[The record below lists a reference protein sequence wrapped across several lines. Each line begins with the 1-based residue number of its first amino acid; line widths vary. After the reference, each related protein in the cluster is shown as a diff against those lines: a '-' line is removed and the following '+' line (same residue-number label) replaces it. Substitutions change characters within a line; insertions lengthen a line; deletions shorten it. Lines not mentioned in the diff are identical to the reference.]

1 MVLQNSRQRILD
13 TSRPL
18 SIAMRLHVACWC
30 LASAGFATPQL
41 ACAQAMQLAKNYTIG
56 AGKLSQVLA
65 VFAARA
71 GISLVYDP
79 ALVLDKV
86 SPGLSG
92 NHALGDAFARLLS
105 GTGLE
110 AVAKAEGGYALRPKP
125 ASPPLLAPQPLSAAN
140 AQAAAAGARDDAVL
154 MELVVVPS
162 NEPPAAIWG
171 VAAASSS
178 ATRTSTP
185 LAQIPQSVQ
194 VVTQDILASQQS
206 QSVLDALHDVS
217 GVNIYNRGVA
227 TAVYIRGFLAPARIN
242 GLAQG
247 PSLIDDASSPLHTPL
262 AAIDRI
268 EVLKGA
274 DSIVANGDM
283 EPGGL
288 VNIIT
293 KQPQAEPVRQLTVE
307 TGTQGHQRVA
317 LDLAGALSED
327 QVWTHRTILSASRDA
342 DAIDR
347 YDSARDLYFAPSLG
361 YRHDGTVAV
370 AGISYQRNLQANEGL
385 GPLGVVDDGLLSN
398 SLGASFDLQQKL
410 GSGWGWQ
417 SKGNYMRT
425 RLFSRSYDC
434 DPSGVGR
441 ALRTC
446 QPQALESISYGW
458 NLENSLHGSFHT
470 GPFKHTVLA
479 GMALNYSWRAVPMA
493 ETGAPMMATLE
504 RRSLP
509 EVPAGNLTPAGPSV
523 TLNYNNWF
531 VQDQM
536 AWRRWHFLANLGYTR
551 AWSHS
556 TDPYTAE
563 VTSLHPLSKPVYNIG
578 LSYQLSDKLSLY
590 LNRQKSFVLQAP
602 TAPIRYDGGPPGLY
616 NLPSTDGKSLEA
628 GIKLS
633 MLDERLLL
641 TVSAFRASHAGVLY
655 SDGSDSSSST
665 LLQAPT
671 ISRGVEFD
679 LNGSPLP
686 GWNLTA
692 AYSYTDFS
700 YGLIP
705 GFDVISSLIA
715 RHQASFWSSY
725 DLQTPAWRGW
735 GYGVGATARG
745 GYPNNSGDHIGGQ
758 VAVDGNL
765 RYANKLWSLTLGVR
779 NLLNRRLYGSF
790 ANLEQGIG
798 FEPGRV
804 FVLTG
809 RYNF

>member
-1 MVLQNSRQRILD
+1 
-13 TSRPL
+13 
-18 SIAMRLHVACWC
+18 
-30 LASAGFATPQL
+30 
-41 ACAQAMQLAKNYTIG
+41 MQLVKNYTIG
-56 AGKLSQVLA
+56 PGKLSQVLA

-92 NHALGDAFARLLS
+92 SHALGDAFARLLS

-110 AVAKAEGGYALRPKP
+110 AVAKAEGGYLLRAKP
-125 ASPPLLAPQPLSAAN
+125 APLPLLAPRSLPAAN
-140 AQAAAAGARDDAVL
+140 LQAATASTREDALL
-154 MELVVVPS
+154 MELVVVPPG
-162 NEPPAAIWG
+162 EPPAAIWG
-171 VAAASSS
+171 VAANSSS

-185 LAQIPQSVQ
+185 LAEIPQSIQ

-217 GVNIYNRGVA
+217 GINIYNRGVA
-227 TAVYIRGFLAPARIN
+227 TAVYIRGFLAPTRIN

-247 PSLIDDASSPLHTPL
+247 PSLIDYASSALHTPL

-307 TGTQGHQRVA
+307 AGTERHQRVA

-327 QVWTHRTILSASRDA
+327 KVWTHRTILSASRDA

-347 YDSARDLYFAPSLG
+347 YDSARDLYFAPALG

-370 AGISYQRNLQANEGL
+370 AGISYQRNQQANEGL
-385 GPLGVVDDGLLSN
+385 GPIGLVDDGLLST
-398 SLGASFDLQQKL
+398 SVGASYDLQQKF
-410 GSGWGWQ
+410 GSDWGWQ

-425 RLFSRSYDC
+425 RQSSRLYNCISSEASDT
-434 DPSGVGR
+434 GE
-441 ALRTC
+441 ALRNC
-446 QPQALESISYGW
+446 QSQAQQSTSYGW
-458 NLENSLHGSFHT
+458 NLENSVHGSFRT
-470 GPFKHTVLA
+470 GPLKHTVLA
-479 GMALNYSWRAVPMA
+479 GMALSYSWRTVTMA
-493 ETGAPMMATLE
+493 QIGAPMMATLE
-504 RRSLP
+504 RSSLP
-509 EVPAGNLTPAGPSV
+509 EVPAGNLTPSGPAV

-531 VQDQM
+531 VQDQIG
-536 AWRRWHFLANLGYTR
+536 WRRWHFLANLGYTR

-556 TDPYTAE
+556 TDPQTAE
-563 VTSLHPLSKPVYNIG
+563 VTSMHPLSRPVYNVG
-578 LSYQLSDKLSLY
+578 LSYQLSDKLTLY
-590 LNRQKSFVLQAP
+590 VNRQKSFVLQAQS
-602 TAPIRYDGGPPGLY
+602 APIRYDGGPNGFY
-616 NLPSTDGKSLEA
+616 NLPPTDGKSLEA
-628 GIKLS
+628 GVKLS

-655 SDGSDSSSST
+655 SYDDGSNSSNGSLYT
-665 LLQAPT
+665 LLQPPT
-671 ISRGVEFD
+671 VSRGMEFD

-692 AYSYTDFS
+692 AYSYTNFT
-700 YGLIP
+700 YGQIP
-705 GFDVISSLIA
+705 DFDVIPSLIA

-735 GYGVGATARG
+735 GYGVGATARS
-745 GYPNNSGDHIGGQ
+745 GYPNNNGDHFGGQ

-765 RYANKLWSLTLGVR
+765 RYANKTWSLTLGVR

-790 ANLEQGIG
+790 ADLQQGIG